1 MGFVSHRFLVT
12 TGVSDGAAIYKM
24 GLSGCLCA
32 AGFYCANGQ
41 QCVVTPAGTYAAAW
55 ATAATPCPS
64 DTAGSVL
71 GAGSFAE
78 GCSRCQA
85 LGPRMTCLSTG
96 CTTCVA
102 ACASGLA
109 WSAIDNAC
117 IPGCNTTRNLY
128 RQDAAIGGGCVL
140 CPPGTQSN
148 GGVGLVRDSCSPQ
161 SHSFA

>member
-1 MGFVSHRFLVT
+1 MGFVSHRYLVT

-55 ATAATPCPS
+55 ATAPTPCPS

-109 WSAIDNAC
+109 WYAPVSLLLPLRSHFAGLTAC
-117 IPGCNTTRNLY
+117 
-128 RQDAAIGGGCVL
+128 
-140 CPPGTQSN
+140 
-148 GGVGLVRDSCSPQ
+148 
-161 SHSFA
+161 HE